1 VKWGLKI
8 IFPMKDDIKR
18 AVRASQ
24 FSRAPGDA
32 PSLGRVARMPG
43 TGLPKKRRRKKKRDS
58 EGRTRSGGGRA
69 RRTRRR
75 AILGWSILLSL
86 GMLAILGVAVGFW
99 LIPKMREPK
108 VDVSKLAAVEENKK
122 RVATRFSSP
131 SEVDA
136 IALVK
141 AALAVREPSGV
152 QEHLRLGS
160 SEAQEA
166 VDFLTGL
173 EASEGAIQRM
183 EWLSRIDANGLTID
197 GVVVR
202 FDGGEKQNMRL
213 ALLTPDDAGV
223 WKLDFESFARKCT
236 PPLADF
242 VAKGM
247 DSAQVRV
254 FAIED
259 NYYNGFFGSES
270 EWKCY
275 AIRSPDLEETLFAYA
290 KLETAQA
297 EAMAAVFTED
307 QKAKRVTLEIRPVE
321 AGNSRQFEISRVLA
335 EGWIIS
341 EKSFDQIFD

>member
-1 VKWGLKI
+1 
-8 IFPMKDDIKR
+8 MKDDIKR

-43 TGLPKKRRRKKKRDS
+43 TGLPKKKRRKRKRDS
-58 EGRTRSGGGRA
+58 EGRTRSGGGR
-69 RRTRRR
+69 TRRKR
-75 AILGWSILLSL
+75 QRVILGWSILLSL
-86 GMLAILGVAVGFW
+86 GMLAILGLAVGFW
-99 LIPKMREPK
+99 LLPKMRAPK
-108 VDVSKLAAVEENKK
+108 VDVTMQVAAEENKK
-122 RVATRFSSP
+122 RVATRFPSP
-131 SEVDA
+131 SEADA

-141 AALAVREPSGV
+141 SALAVREPAGV
-152 QEHLRLGS
+152 EQYLRLGS
-160 SEAQEA
+160 SDVQVA

-173 EASEGAIQRM
+173 EASEGAIQKM

-223 WKLDFESFARKCT
+223 WKLDFESFMRKCT

-259 NYYNGFFGSES
+259 NYYNGFFGNES

-297 EAMAAVFTED
+297 EAMAAVFLEN

-321 AGNSRQFEISRVLA
+321 AGNSRQFKIFRVLA

-341 EKSFDQIFD
+341 EKPFDQIFD

>member
-1 VKWGLKI
+1 
-8 IFPMKDDIKR
+8 MKDDIKR

-58 EGRTRSGGGRA
+58 EGRTRSGGGRT
-69 RRTRRR
+69 RRARRR

-108 VDVSKLAAVEENKK
+108 VDVAKLAAAEENKK
-122 RVATRFSSP
+122 RVATRFPSP

-152 QEHLRLGS
+152 QDYLRLGS

-173 EASEGAIQRM
+173 EASEGAIGNL
-183 EWLSRIDANGLTID
+183 EWLSRMDANGLTID
-197 GVVVR
+197 GVLVR
-202 FDGGEKQNMRL
+202 FAGGETPKMRL
-213 ALLTPDDAGV
+213 ALLTPDETGV
-223 WKLDFESFARKCT
+223 WKLDFEAFARKCT
-236 PPLADF
+236 PPLAKF
-242 VAKGM
+242 IAEGM

-254 FAIED
+254 FAMAD
-259 NYYNGFFGSES
+259 NYYNGFFGNES

-275 AIRSPDLEETLFAYA
+275 SIQSRDLEGTLFAYA
-290 KLETAQA
+290 KLGTAQA
-297 EAMAAVFTED
+297 EAMEAAFTDD
-307 QKAKRVTLEIRPVE
+307 QKTKRVTLEIRRVE
-321 AGNSRQFEISRVLA
+321 ADNSRQFEISRVLA
-335 EGWIIS
+335 EDWIVS